1 MQPNDL
7 LELPMAQR
15 MVIQYRPTAEAR
27 ELCLYYGAREISF
40 DDPDMFAFGETLGRQ
55 TRFVAQ
61 DAIQWGSGYAW
72 TRVSP
77 LLDELLS
84 AGVLRRA
91 TGEQEAA
98 FIGADR
104 ERASPL
110 PPAHCERPRSWREAE
125 TITYELTGRSVEPG
139 YLEIFVPIFRVAHM
153 TLDADGRQV
162 GEANVFPRP
171 MRTDMPTQWLACI
184 YPGTRFMAEA
194 PMNATALKAMRTH
207 WPQMMTALLHVR
219 AAYLRRCP
227 DAARGWTVGHI
238 ERLSTAVLALVSLSA
253 VRWGEDAD
261 EEPLHPALS
270 SLFRVTDGLRMVMH
284 QMMFVPVGEPTLHP
298 DAPMSAAAIYDYA
311 ERNYSFHSDSGVC
324 AGPKIMVQ
332 EFLSVLLDGAR
343 AETYSVV
350 VPEPAVARAIS
361 EVDNGLDYA
370 LLGLQTYAITFS
382 LWPQMTR
389 AYEQIAD
396 ICAQAVA
403 ADASGFAPLA
413 SRMRLHREN
422 LRSSPY
428 LAREKWRADRD
439 HVYADMYRACG
450 RALRQDEACGS
461 DLPELLAPRR
471 EAADLVAAGN
481 ISEFLRSNF
490 MRGMKD
496 HTFVEQIVDAV
507 MDFARRTR
515 AIVRAA
521 TAQQDRINRLLHR
534 PRPTRPLTA
543 ADLNVHNLLQ
553 GDEGRTIPYL
563 LDELSDALDLRIHI
577 DATSIVVLKNDQKS
591 SRNSTGYCPAEGSAA
606 AQIGGIA

>member
-1 MQPNDL
+1 M
-7 LELPMAQR
+7 
-15 MVIQYRPTAEAR
+15 
-27 ELCLYYGAREISF
+27 
-40 DDPDMFAFGETLGRQ
+40 
-55 TRFVAQ
+55 
-61 DAIQWGSGYAW
+61 
-72 TRVSP
+72 
-77 LLDELLS
+77 
-84 AGVLRRA
+84 
-91 TGEQEAA
+91 
-98 FIGADR
+98 
-104 ERASPL
+104 
-110 PPAHCERPRSWREAE
+110 
-125 TITYELTGRSVEPG
+125 
-139 YLEIFVPIFRVAHM
+139 
-153 TLDADGRQV
+153 
-162 GEANVFPRP
+162 
-171 MRTDMPTQWLACI
+171 
-184 YPGTRFMAEA
+184 
-194 PMNATALKAMRTH
+194 
-207 WPQMMTALLHVR
+207 
-219 AAYLRRCP
+219 
-227 DAARGWTVGHI
+227 
-238 ERLSTAVLALVSLSA
+238 SLSA